1 MVIVLR
7 DSILKKYCK
16 MAKIVLLLL
25 LLLLLLLFIV
35 YKPTAKTTTFEELN
49 CIEPWLIR
57 SSPGCR
63 GMIISKFIRDP

>member
-25 LLLLLLLFIV
+25 LLFI
-35 YKPTAKTTTFEELN
+35 
-49 CIEPWLIR
+49 
-57 SSPGCR
+57 
-63 GMIISKFIRDP
+63 IIIIIIIIIIYSFQTYSKND

>member
-25 LLLLLLLFIV
+25 LLLLLFNAFNGLTLESELTEVVLLSIFG
-35 YKPTAKTTTFEELN
+35 
-49 CIEPWLIR
+49 R
-57 SSPGCR
+57 
-63 GMIISKFIRDP
+63 

>member
-16 MAKIVLLLL
+16 LAKIVLLLL
-25 LLLLLLLFIV
+25 LLLLFIV
-35 YKPTAKTTTFEELN
+35 SKPTAKTTTFEELN
-49 CIEPWLIR
+49 CIEPWLIEP
-57 SSPGCR
+57 SPGCR